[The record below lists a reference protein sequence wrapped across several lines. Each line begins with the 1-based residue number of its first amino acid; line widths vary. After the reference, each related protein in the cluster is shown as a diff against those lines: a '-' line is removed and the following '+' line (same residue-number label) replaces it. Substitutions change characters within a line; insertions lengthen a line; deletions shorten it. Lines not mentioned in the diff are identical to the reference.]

1 MFKFHMR
8 VYFLVAVFP
17 DCRRN
22 RAAVYYNAEIAKA
35 KKPCVLPLVVAACVM
50 LLSVCVKLTRS
61 NQSVLFV
68 YESWRSSSS
77 RTVTLALPYIFC
89 SLVPSGLLVRDSF
102 V

>member
-50 LLSVCVKLTRS
+50 LHSVCVKLTR
-61 NQSVLFV
+61 VIRACCL
-68 YESWRSSSS
+68 
-77 RTVTLALPYIFC
+77 C
-89 SLVPSGLLVRDSF
+89 MSLGGAAAAER
-102 V
+102 